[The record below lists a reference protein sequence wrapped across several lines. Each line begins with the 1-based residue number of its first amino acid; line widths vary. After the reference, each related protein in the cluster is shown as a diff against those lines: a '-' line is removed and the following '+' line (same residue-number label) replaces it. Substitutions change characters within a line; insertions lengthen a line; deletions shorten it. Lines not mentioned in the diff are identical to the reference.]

1 METLGELQMDL
12 NNTRMKENGLFFR
25 NFNVLDDDYEFLEKN
40 QSIIEDDNYYSQYQ
54 VLNFDFSK
62 QKDKNSDFTK

>member
-1 METLGELQMDL
+1 MDM